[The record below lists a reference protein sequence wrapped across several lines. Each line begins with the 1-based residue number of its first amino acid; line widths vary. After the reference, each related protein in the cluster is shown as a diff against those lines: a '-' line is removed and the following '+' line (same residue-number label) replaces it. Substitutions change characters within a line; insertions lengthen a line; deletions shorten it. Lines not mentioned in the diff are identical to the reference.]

1 MAASSSKTKQ
11 ASATAKIENVET
23 TTTSTTTVTTVEE
36 TVATLEVVQGS
47 SSSAALAQ
55 RELPIF
61 SNVLIAD
68 ATLSTSVPV
77 KPKTGRVKA
86 GTGKGAPSV
95 SVLKI
100 NAPKSDGEVV
110 VMRRMDTDLINATA
124 MYNAAYAPVSADME
138 KKETQYLA
146 DKYGAQG
153 AVLEKTGGSAFAG
166 IWVTVPQAQD
176 LAIEYGIT
184 KFMLPLLDAPK
195 RKSTIKA
202 SSATTSVVDK
212 AEKEEKEE
220 AEEKEE
226 KDEKVEKSTAAAVI
240 SSQETVVVE
249 EKVEE
254 KVEKTE
260 EKVEEKTEEKIEE
273 KVKIT
278 IAESTTQEEVSSKDE
293 ISDLEDK
300 EHEKNEAVE
309 EDEEAEASSPTS
321 TVMKRRIEELEDQ
334 ATQDKK
340 RFRGL
345 ITVAVGIAAVAAIP
359 QILPYFS

>member
-1 MAASSSKTKQ
+1 MAASSSKSKS

-23 TTTSTTTVTTVEE
+23 ATTTTTTSVTTVEE

-47 SSSAALAQ
+47 SSSASSAQ

-86 GTGKGAPSV
+86 GTGKGAASV
-95 SVLKI
+95 AVLKI

-146 DKYGAQG
+146 DKYEAQG
-153 AVLEKTGGSAFAG
+153 AVLEKAGGSAFAG

-176 LAIEYGIT
+176 LALEYGIS

-195 RKSTIKA
+195 RKGTIKA
-202 SSATTSVVDK
+202 ASASTSAVEK

-220 AEEKEE
+220 EKGT
-226 KDEKVEKSTAAAVI
+226 VAVVI
-240 SSQETVVVE
+240 SSQETIVVE
-249 EKVEE
+249 EKLEE
-254 KVEKTE
+254 KIE
-260 EKVEEKTEEKIEE
+260 EKIEDKVEEKIEE
-273 KVKIT
+273 KVEEQIKIT
-278 IAESTTQEEVSSKDE
+278 IAESTAQEEVKSEEEKT
-293 ISDLEDK
+293 DLGDK
-300 EHEKNEAVE
+300 EDEKKEVVE
-309 EDEEAEASSPTS
+309 EEEEAGPSSPNS

>member
-1 MAASSSKTKQ
+1 MAASSSKSKS
-11 ASATAKIENVET
+11 ASATAAIKNVET
-23 TTTSTTTVTTVEE
+23 TTTTTVTTVEE

-47 SSSAALAQ
+47 SSSATLAQ

-86 GTGKGAPSV
+86 GTGKGAASV
-95 SVLKI
+95 AVLKI
-100 NAPKSDGEVV
+100 NAPKADGEVV

-146 DKYGAQG
+146 DKYAAQG
-153 AVLEKTGGSAFAG
+153 AVLEKAGGSTFAG
-166 IWVTVPQAQD
+166 TWVTVSQAQE
-176 LAIEYGIT
+176 LAKEYGIS

-202 SSATTSVVDK
+202 ASASTVAADK
-212 AEKEEKEE
+212 VEKEEKEE
-220 AEEKEE
+220 KEE
-226 KDEKVEKSTAAAVI
+226 QGTATVVI
-240 SSQETVVVE
+240 SSQETIVVTEKIE
-249 EKVEE
+249 EKI
-254 KVEKTE
+254 
-260 EKVEEKTEEKIEE
+260 EEKTEEKTEEEAEKNEKKKEE
-273 KVKIT
+273 KIEAKIETT
-278 IAESTTQEEVSSKDE
+278 IAENTTQEEVKAEEDNKDVGDE
-293 ISDLEDK
+293 K
-300 EHEKNEAVE
+300 ENEKDVAAK
-309 EDEEAEASSPTS
+309 EDEEAGPSTTTS

-359 QILPYFS
+359 QILPYFT